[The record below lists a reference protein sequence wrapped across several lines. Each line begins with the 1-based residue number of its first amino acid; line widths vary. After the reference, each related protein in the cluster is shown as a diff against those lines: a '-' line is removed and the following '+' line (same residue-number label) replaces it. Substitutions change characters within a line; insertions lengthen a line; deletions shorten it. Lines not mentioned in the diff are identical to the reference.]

1 MSIFAYPL
9 VMGRI
14 LAIDYGK
21 RRTGLAVTDP
31 LRITPGVLATLDTKE
46 LLPYLE
52 AYIPREGVDLVV
64 VGYARQMDG
73 SDSDSMRY
81 IKPFTGRLQAL
92 FPHLSIVLHDER
104 FTSKLAQQAILASG
118 VSKKRRQ
125 EKGLVDRVSAVIILQ
140 SYLDSQIP

>member
-81 IKPFTGRLQAL
+81 IKPFIGRLQAL